1 MIKAEVRFEGG
12 AQIIT
17 ADSAT
22 LDITQVTGDPGFLS
36 VTSLKLPVREVT
48 DENLTAQLPVDSN
61 GDTQGTL
68 FATVVFDA
76 VKIVPADS
84 DPAFAYAY
92 DGVGE
97 TGGVIG
103 YILTYTPPPIVGD
116 YRATVTVKTDQ
127 TVTASTNFSVLPG
140 LKIFALATLYPR
152 SDTEALPGDLVILQ
166 VDLTNTDVEDIAS
179 ASVSGELVPEALS
192 MAAASKFHP
201 ALREKWEVDPNAK
214 LLLPFSVLRDAVPG
228 QASPTVTAVDIAGQI
243 FTTSATT
250 TPATSPVVEVA
261 STPSTFN
268 VYLLP
273 RFSFIAPPLEC
284 AASTALCT
292 GDEDHEFDINEL
304 LQQTVPRSKLNPAF
318 LALIPAVLGPVPLSE
333 LVDTIFGYNTA
344 VTPPRFTAF
353 TTSVVLARI
362 HRRTSL
368 GTALE
373 EASGCSSESGIMVL
387 EQKPARK
394 QGAPNRCCHRTNP
407 TVSASSLTTIAWWP
421 MPACSCRPP

>member
-1 MIKAEVRFEGG
+1 MSLVVLKKYAAFYIALLVTALVMVLLFLRPDSALGLAVVVEQLENVRNQRFGFKLAEPVLIKAEVRFEGG

-166 VDLTNTDVEDIAS
+166 VDLTN
-179 ASVSGELVPEALS
+179 
-192 MAAASKFHP
+192 
-201 ALREKWEVDPNAK
+201 N
-214 LLLPFSVLRDAVPG
+214 
-228 QASPTVTAVDIAGQI
+228 
-243 FTTSATT
+243 
-250 TPATSPVVEVA
+250 
-261 STPSTFN
+261 
-268 VYLLP
+268 
-273 RFSFIAPPLEC
+273 
-284 AASTALCT
+284 
-292 GDEDHEFDINEL
+292 
-304 LQQTVPRSKLNPAF
+304 
-318 LALIPAVLGPVPLSE
+318 
-333 LVDTIFGYNTA
+333 
-344 VTPPRFTAF
+344 
-353 TTSVVLARI
+353 
-362 HRRTSL
+362 
-368 GTALE
+368 
-373 EASGCSSESGIMVL
+373 GC
-387 EQKPARK
+387 
-394 QGAPNRCCHRTNP
+394 
-407 TVSASSLTTIAWWP
+407 
-421 MPACSCRPP
+421 